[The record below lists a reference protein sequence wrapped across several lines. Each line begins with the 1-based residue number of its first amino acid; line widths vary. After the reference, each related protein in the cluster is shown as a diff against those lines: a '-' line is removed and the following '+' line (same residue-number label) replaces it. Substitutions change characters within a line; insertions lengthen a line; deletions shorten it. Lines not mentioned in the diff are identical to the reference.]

1 MGGGYRKVILFHNFL
16 GDVYEKIFFISVI
29 LFYFVFLRNKDIYL
43 VSLGETNVYF
53 STSDILNGFEPSY
66 KLNKDDVAKVNRLI
80 DLKHYLVW
88 EIKINN
94 KMSYVLDGDY
104 IIVGND

>member
-1 MGGGYRKVILFHNFL
+1 MKKY
-16 GDVYEKIFFISVI
+16 FFISVI
-29 LFYFVFLRNKDIYL
+29 LFCFLRNKDIYL

>member
-1 MGGGYRKVILFHNFL
+1 MNMKKIIFL
-16 GDVYEKIFFISVI
+16 LLISFIFFC
-29 LFYFVFLRNKDIYL
+29 FLRSKDVYL
-43 VSLGETNVYF
+43 VSLGETGVYL

-66 KLNKDDVAKVNRLI
+66 KLNKGDVAKVDRLI

-94 KMSYVLDGDY
+94 KIAYILDGDY